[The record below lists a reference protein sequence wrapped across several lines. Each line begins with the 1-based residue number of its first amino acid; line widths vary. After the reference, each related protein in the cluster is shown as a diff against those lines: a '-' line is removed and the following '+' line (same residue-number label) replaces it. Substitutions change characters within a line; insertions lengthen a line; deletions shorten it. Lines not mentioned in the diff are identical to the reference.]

1 MQVLKKMSK
10 RKSSDK
16 RVFALL
22 GGGPASLAAA
32 ETLRQELHLGK
43 FYPIGCIS

>member
-1 MQVLKKMSK
+1 MSK
-10 RKSSDK
+10 SKSSDK

-32 ETLRQELHLGK
+32 ETLRQELDLGRL
-43 FYPIGCIS
+43 YLP